1 MLYHT
6 LSRPNPT
13 EAVDTRRHNGGFR
26 TVLLDGGVSVR
37 VGISV
42 LTPMEP
48 SVRSLC
54 RQGVP
59 FGESNNK
66 HRALLTNASNSESG
80 ETDRSS
86 CGTNNI
92 GTSPRLRRGVP
103 GPGQGFGTPRRLHSD
118 WSHTDSNGVLAW
130 LGLAWLG
137 LGLGLGVCK
146 PKPQPKPDTLTP
158 NEAKRSGAVPW
169 DSFRLEPEG
178 NVKSS
183 TFSIGYPLRVVQ
195 HGDQQVSK

>member
-13 EAVDTRRHNGGFR
+13 EAVDTRRHSGGFR

-103 GPGQGFGTPRRLHSD
+103 GGLALPGDCTVTGHTPIPTVS
-118 WSHTDSNGVLAW
+118 W

-137 LGLGLGVCK
+137 LAWSWESANPNLK
-146 PKPQPKPDTLTP
+146 PNLTLSLPT
-158 NEAKRSGAVPW
+158 KRSGAERCRGIPSVLSRRGMSNPVRFLS
-169 DSFRLEPEG
+169 DIRS
-178 NVKSS
+178 VSSS
-183 TFSIGYPLRVVQ
+183 TEISR
-195 HGDQQVSK
+195 

>member
-13 EAVDTRRHNGGFR
+13 EAVDTRRHSGGFR

-103 GPGQGFGTPRRLHSD
+103 WPGQGLDLALPGDCTVTGHTPIPTVS
-118 WSHTDSNGVLAW
+118 W
-130 LGLAWLG
+130 LGLAWSWESANPNL
-137 LGLGLGVCK
+137 K
-146 PKPQPKPDTLTP
+146 PNLTLSLPT
-158 NEAKRSGAVPW
+158 KRSGAVPW

-178 NVKSS
+178 DVKSS
-183 TFSIGYPLRVVQ
+183 TFSIGHPLRVVQ

>member
-13 EAVDTRRHNGGFR
+13 EAVDTRRHSGGFR

-130 LGLAWLG
+130 LGLAWGWGWESANPNLNPN
-137 LGLGLGVCK
+137 L
-146 PKPQPKPDTLTP
+146 TLSLPT
-158 NEAKRSGAVPW
+158 KRSGAVPW

-178 NVKSS
+178 DVKSS
-183 TFSIGYPLRVVQ
+183 TFSIGHPLRVVQ